1 MDFSPE
7 NNHQNQQDEY
17 EDDSDEIL
25 VETASFDHEGEADAS
40 TYNFRSDCPQ
50 AANLMELKNLS
61 DNAPSYMNDER
72 FRFAQGKKEI
82 YSLRWTLLT
91 VAMKHCH
98 GKLIFRI

>member
-40 TYNFRSDCPQ
+40 SYNFGSDCPQ
-50 AANLMELKNLS
+50 AANLMELNKLADTAS
-61 DNAPSYMNDER
+61 SYMRNER
-72 FRFAQGKKEI
+72 FSFAQGRKKNI
-82 YSLRWTLLT
+82 HVDGHHLL
-91 VAMKHCH
+91 
-98 GKLIFRI
+98 